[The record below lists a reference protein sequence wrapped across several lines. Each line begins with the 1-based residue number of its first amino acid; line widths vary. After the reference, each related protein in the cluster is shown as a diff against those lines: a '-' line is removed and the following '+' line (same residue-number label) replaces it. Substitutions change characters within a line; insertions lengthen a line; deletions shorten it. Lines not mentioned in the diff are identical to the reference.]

1 MAYTNK
7 TTNYELPQYV
17 STDKPTYLVDF
28 NEAMRTIDSAMHTN
42 ATNIETNATNITVAS
57 NKVGDLSTLET
68 TAKTDAVSAINEVNN
83 NIGDL
88 SDLNTTDKTSAVNAI
103 NEIVDDFNLTDI
115 TAYNK
120 NSAGVRVSSGAINAG
135 SITVATNS
143 KKSICKIYGELLM
156 EQTNV
161 GEDIKITLPTSFNVE
176 EDFTVDC
183 AGLKIANRYMESSP
197 STLTVVYLKFKTNGE
212 VDIQYYSQD
221 TTAHIMCIPFMIFV
235 KNFGDEPRPNTI

>member
-1 MAYTNK
+1 MGATNK
-7 TTNYELPQYV
+7 TTYYELPQYV
-17 STDKPTYLVDF
+17 QSDKPSYLGDF
-28 NEAMRTIDSAMHTN
+28 NGAMNTIDGAIHTN
-42 ATNIETNATNITVAS
+42 AVNIGINETNIT
-57 NKVGDLSTLET
+57 NTNT
-68 TAKTDAVSAINEVNN
+68 

-88 SDLNTTDKTSAVNAI
+88 TTLKTSVKTNIVNAI
-103 NEIVDDFNLTDI
+103 NENVDNIGDLTDLTTIVKTSVVDAVNEIVDDFNLTDI
-115 TAYNK
+115 TTYDK
-120 NSAGVRVSSGAINAG
+120 NTIGVRVSSGGINAG

-161 GEDIKITLPTSFNVE
+161 GEDIKITLPTNFVVSKN
-176 EDFTVDC
+176 FTVDC
-183 AGLKIANRYMESSP
+183 AGIKIANRYMESSP

-235 KNFGDEPRPNTI
+235 KNFGDEPIEE